1 MCVAVDFLRGLIP
14 AKGKLVS
21 FYIGQ
26 TCAAWGGA
34 EQPMANVK
42 EARRRACIDKT
53 NAEVEAL
60 EAKGVVFGGNAF
72 SSILFAKGEL
82 TPAEKTGAEPYFSAE
97 GQALQASI
105 KALGYAPE
113 EWETL
118 LTCDAAG
125 EPLDALVLREAVA
138 TLDPAT
144 LVCCDEAAA
153 AAVREAFADDLAILD
168 SFEEAMLEPG
178 FVAHVCGMRVLNLG
192 GFAAALGDSRQKQL
206 MWARLKQIP
215 PLAEPY

>member
-1 MCVAVDFLRGLIP
+1 
-14 AKGKLVS
+14 
-21 FYIGQ
+21 
-26 TCAAWGGA
+26 
-34 EQPMANVK
+34 MANVK

-53 NAEVEAL
+53 SAEVQGL
-60 EAKGVVFGGNAF
+60 EARGVVFGGNAF
-72 SSILFAKGEL
+72 SSILFAKGQL
-82 TPAEKTGAEPYFSAE
+82 TDGEKTGAEPYFSAE

-125 EPLDALVLREAVA
+125 TPLDVLLLREAVA

-144 LVCCDEAAA
+144 LVCCDDAAA

-178 FVAHVCGMRVLNLG
+178 VVAHVCGMRVLNLG
-192 GFAAALGDSRQKQL
+192 GFAAALSDPKQKQL

>member
-1 MCVAVDFLRGLIP
+1 
-14 AKGKLVS
+14 
-21 FYIGQ
+21 
-26 TCAAWGGA
+26 
-34 EQPMANVK
+34 MANVK

-82 TPAEKTGAEPYFSAE
+82 TPAEKSGAEPYFSAE
-97 GQALQASI
+97 GSALQASI

-144 LVCCDEAAA
+144 LVCCDEAAT

-178 FVAHVCGMRVLNLG
+178 VVAHVCGMRVLNLG